1 MISTRPARLISG
13 TALAVAAGLL
23 SACGSSSGAA
33 DGEEVTTLRYL
44 GSTGLIN
51 YAELADA
58 LGYLDGLTLEKVGE
72 AQGGPESLQA
82 LATGQVEFAGGP
94 FNGAIAKV
102 ASTGIE
108 LKAVIAGYGKTKENN
123 SSVVTLEDSPISS
136 GRDLIGKKVA
146 VNTLGANSEAFVD
159 TYLDA
164 EGLTADEIDKVT
176 LVPLPPL
183 NTESALREKQVDAAL
198 LSFASKNLA
207 LEHGGIR
214 ILASDTDFVGDYNGG
229 SYVLLDEFIEENP
242 ETTAAL
248 VAGLSKAIEYEQSH
262 TVEETLE
269 VYTAYLEEKGR
280 GEEAKA
286 YELWEGNAVAT
297 PGGVLRDEDFTLWLK
312 WLEKSGEVEP
322 DAVDIEQLYTN
333 EFNPAAE

>member
-1 MISTRPARLISG
+1 MISIRPASVISG
-13 TALAVAAGLL
+13 VAVALAAGMLA
-23 SACGSSSGAA
+23 ACGSSSGAA

-44 GSTGLIN
+44 GGTSLMD

-82 LATGQVEFAGGP
+82 LATGQIEFAGSP

-102 ASTGIE
+102 ASTGIG

-123 SSVVTLEDSPISS
+123 SSVVTLEDSKISS

-164 EGLTADEIDKVT
+164 EGLTPDEIDKVT

-214 ILASDTDFVGDYNGG
+214 ILANDTDFVGDYNGG
-229 SYVLLDEFIEENP
+229 SYVLLDSFIEENP
-242 ETTAAL
+242 ETTKTL

-269 VYTAYLEEKGR
+269 VYTAYLDEKGR
-280 GEEAKA
+280 GEQAKA
-286 YELWEGNAVAT
+286 FDLWQGNAVAT

-312 WLEKSGEVEP
+312 WLENSGEVESGS
-322 DAVDIEQLYTN
+322 VDLEDLYTN
-333 EFNPAAE
+333 EFNPAAQ